1 MVEAGADLTG
11 QVALVTGCGR
21 AKGIG
26 RSIALSLASAGADV
40 AIADLVATG
49 VRNEG
54 EPTTGT
60 SGDGLDRVVAEIT
73 ELGRRAFPVTGDI
86 AEASH
91 AQAMVDA
98 VVAEFG
104 HVDIL
109 VNNAGAPH
117 GADRAMTWEVPPE
130 AFDAVMRTNARGT
143 FLMSAAVVRHLL
155 GRSAPGRIV
164 NIASVA
170 GKVGYPQR
178 AAYCASKFAV
188 IGLTQS
194 LALELASYGI
204 TVNAVCPGAIGTD
217 RNAAT
222 RHRGDTAADTGARMA
237 GTAPVGRIGEPGDIA
252 RTVTHL
258 VDPRAG
264 YVTGQSLVVAGG
276 IYLT

>member
-1 MVEAGADLTG
+1 VVEAGADLTG

-40 AIADLVATG
+40 AITDLVAAG

-54 EPTTGT
+54 EPTTAT
-60 SGDGLDRVVAEIT
+60 NGDGLDRVVAEIT
-73 ELGRRAFPVTGDI
+73 ELGRRAFAVTGDV
-86 AEASH
+86 ADSSD

-117 GADRAMTWEVPPE
+117 GADRAMTWAVPPE

-204 TVNAVCPGAIGTD
+204 TVNAVCPAPSAPI
-217 RNAAT
+217 AT
-222 RHRGDTAADTGARMA
+222 RRPAIAVTPPPTRVRAWRAPRRWAVSASPATSQEPSRTSSTLVPDT
-237 GTAPVGRIGEPGDIA
+237 
-252 RTVTHL
+252 
-258 VDPRAG
+258 
-264 YVTGQSLVVAGG
+264 
-276 IYLT
+276 

>member
-1 MVEAGADLTG
+1 VVEAGADLTG

-40 AIADLVATG
+40 AITDLVAAG

-54 EPTTGT
+54 EPTTAT
-60 SGDGLDRVVAEIT
+60 NGDGLDRVVAEIT
-73 ELGRRAFPVTGDI
+73 ELGRRAFAVTGDV
-86 AEASH
+86 ADSSD

-117 GADRAMTWEVPPE
+117 GADRAMTWAVPPE

-222 RHRGDTAADTGARMA
+222 RHRGDTAADAGARMA
-237 GTAPVGRIGEPGDIA
+237 GAAPVGRIGEPGDIA